1 MIRRL
6 APGCALALALLSPTL
21 AAAADVEAASDS
33 SRTGRAARPRA
44 PVDGDDA
51 ERRRDPPADA
61 DADVDADADADA
73 DTDAD
78 ADADVTARRSPGADR
93 SLAAIAAGDPATRR
107 APTLGE
113 GPDEDLSFGTLGA
126 CHPEPAPYRSVVTQS
141 RAPRTAGE
149 EVIDAQA
156 IAVAPRRRSADD
168 LLRLVPGVW
177 LSQHGSEGKGQQ
189 IFLRGFDAA
198 HGTDVAVSV
207 AGIPVNELS
216 NLHGQGYIDLN
227 FVIPEVVRRINV
239 RKGPFSVQDGNFAT
253 AGAIDMELG
262 VADNQRGTR
271 VSYQLGSTGRHRA
284 LVLLAPKRRSMRRTF
299 AAIEAMQD
307 RGFAV
312 NRDARRLATIGQV
325 QLHESREVGTVDLLA
340 SGYVADFGTPNAL
353 REDDLRAGVIDRYDT
368 YADDTRGR
376 SIRGITALRHTRRGR
391 GRLDHQ
397 LYGQIRLLELTE
409 DFSGYLLDPV
419 SGDRRLQ
426 SHRSIGGGYRL
437 DHELPLGER
446 MVLITGARWQGE
458 RLDQFEDAVDA
469 DHGVTDHH
477 WDLTVNQHQLAGLAA
492 VRYMPTSWLTA
503 ELGGRVDLFHYT
515 VDNHLAEADPDADPG
530 STRARKTLVWPS
542 PRLSLRYR
550 LAERW
555 YAFTAYGRG
564 LRAPEARSILASQS
578 ADADLS
584 RYRGG
589 DAQVTPTD
597 TAELGARYQGR
608 RFTAGTALFGTWIA
622 HELVYDHV
630 SGINLDQNGT
640 RRLGGELDLRV
651 RPREW
656 IELRSD
662 LTLVHARFIESGA
675 RVPNAPPLLW
685 SMQATLIHR
694 SGLSGG
700 ARLWVLGPRPLPY
713 GATASPVTL
722 VDLSASYRISRLQID
737 LQIDNLLNSK
747 WKEGEYNFASWW
759 DRSSPRSALP
769 TLHQLSGAPTTVRLG
784 ATLWL

>member
-1 MIRRL
+1 M
-6 APGCALALALLSPTL
+6 T
-21 AAAADVEAASDS
+21 
-33 SRTGRAARPRA
+33 
-44 PVDGDDA
+44 
-51 ERRRDPPADA
+51 
-61 DADVDADADADA
+61 
-73 DTDAD
+73 
-78 ADADVTARRSPGADR
+78 
-93 SLAAIAAGDPATRR
+93 
-107 APTLGE
+107 
-113 GPDEDLSFGTLGA
+113 FGSVGA
-126 CHPEPAPYRSVVTQS
+126 CHPEPTPYRSVVSQA
-141 RAPRTAGE
+141 RAPRSAGE
-149 EVIDAQA
+149 EVIDASS
-156 IAVAPRRRSADD
+156 IAVAPRRRSGDD

-216 NLHGQGYIDLN
+216 NIHGQGYIDLN
-227 FVIPEVVRRINV
+227 FVIPELVRRINV
-239 RKGPFSVQDGNFAT
+239 RKGPFSIKDGNFAT

-262 VADNQRGTR
+262 VADTQRGTR

-312 NRDARRLATIGQV
+312 NRDARRVATMSQI
-325 QLHESREVGTVDLLA
+325 QLHESPEIGTIDLLTT
-340 SGYVADFGTPNAL
+340 GYLADFGTPTAL
-353 REDDLRAGVIDRYDT
+353 REEDISTGAIDRFGSYI
-368 YADDTRGR
+368 DDSRGR
-376 SIRGITALRHTRRGR
+376 SIRGITALRHQRRGR
-391 GRLDHQ
+391 GRLDQQ
-397 LYGQIRLLELTE
+397 LYAQVRVLELTE

-419 SGDRRLQ
+419 GGDRRLQ
-426 SHRSIGGGYRL
+426 SHRSFGGGYRL

-446 MVLITGARWQGE
+446 LVLLTGARWQVE
-458 RLDQFEDAVDA
+458 RLDQFEDAVDSDYA
-469 DHGVTDHH
+469 VTAQN
-477 WDLTVNQHQLAGLAA
+477 WDLTVNQHQVAGLAA
-492 VRYMPTSWLTA
+492 LRYAPTSWFTA
-503 ELGGRVDLFHYT
+503 EVGGRVDLFRYD
-515 VDNHLAEADPDADPG
+515 VENHLADAAADPSSAH
-530 STRARKTLVWPS
+530 ARKTLVWPS
-542 PRLSLRYR
+542 PRLRLRYR

-555 YAFTAYGRG
+555 YAFTSYGRG
-564 LRAPEARSILASQS
+564 LRAPEARSILASQRV
-578 ADADLS
+578 DADLS

-597 TAELGARYQGR
+597 TVELGARYQSR

-630 SGINLDQNGT
+630 TGINLDQNGT

-662 LTLVHARFIESGA
+662 LTLVHARFTESGA
-675 RVPNAPPLLW
+675 PVPNAPPILW
-685 SMQATLIHR
+685 SMQGTLIHR
-694 SGLSGG
+694 SGFSGG

-713 GATASPVTL
+713 GATASSVTL
-722 VDLSASYRISRLQID
+722 VDLSASYRISRVQID
-737 LQIDNLLNSK
+737 LQIDNLLNAK

-769 TLHQLSGAPTTVRLG
+769 TLHQLSGPPMTVRLG